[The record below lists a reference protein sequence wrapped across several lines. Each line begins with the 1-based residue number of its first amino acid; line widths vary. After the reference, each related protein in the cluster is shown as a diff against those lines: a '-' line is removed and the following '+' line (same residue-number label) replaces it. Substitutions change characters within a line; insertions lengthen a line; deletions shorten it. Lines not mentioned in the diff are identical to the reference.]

1 MSKPIPFRLPD
12 PDAVFLHAAG
22 TEYHYMDLYRFAAM
36 LKKALND
43 PSGESGS
50 PPVAFRD
57 QPGALPPFIIA
68 SCWLLQIPFL
78 PLAAVPDPEKENE
91 VFRQLPAFRLL
102 ELPEQE
108 LSEQEPA
115 ESGIDN
121 RIATEIITCPDLPES
136 FSSQADE
143 DTLTGSTLA
152 NVSDR
157 FTTNPEETMAI
168 LQTSGTTGQP
178 KLVPIRRSQ
187 HLDAATASFVNHP
200 MQTGDYW
207 LLTLPLHHAGG
218 VNVIL
223 RSLLY
228 GSAIWKTE
236 KADTDTLSEQI
247 RHNRKIRTVSLVP
260 TQLKRLLDQPGFRP
274 HSRFHGVLVGGGP
287 ISAFLLQK
295 CRRKGVPAI
304 ASYGMTETFG
314 QIAVHV
320 SETPDGP
327 VQPERKQ
334 AGQPTSDREVASER
348 HDANQT
354 AKELPHQEAVTYRIF
369 QPNRVQARTES
380 DEPFPAGEEGL
391 LWLKGPQLFSGYLA
405 RSPESDNP
413 FDTDGW
419 FNTGDYGQIVRDGI
433 FTVGMRRTDR
443 IVSGGENL
451 VPAEI
456 EEVLIQIPGI
466 LEAGVTGIP
475 DPEWGEA
482 AIAIVTM
489 EKGTKLDEEALR
501 MRLRTIL
508 PSYKIP
514 KQIVQAKDLPKTDIG
529 KLVRRELPGLFYK
542 LVRSNR

>member
-22 TEYHYMDLYRFAAM
+22 TEYHYMDLYRFAAT

-78 PLAAVPDPEKENE
+78 PLAAVPDPDKENE
-91 VFRQLPAFRLL
+91 VFQQLPAFRLL

-108 LSEQEPA
+108 RPEPKPA
-115 ESGIDN
+115 QSAADN
-121 RIATEIITCPDLPES
+121 RIATEIIPCPALPDS
-136 FSSQADE
+136 LSSQSDE
-143 DTLTGSTLA
+143 DSLTGSTLA

-168 LQTSGTTGQP
+168 LQTSGTTGRP

-200 MQTGDYW
+200 MQVGDYW
-207 LLTLPLHHAGG
+207 LLTLPLHHVGG
-218 VNVIL
+218 INVIL

-247 RHNRKIRTVSLVP
+247 RRNRKIRTVSLVP
-260 TQLKRLLDQPGFRP
+260 TQLKRLIDQHGFRP
-274 HSRFHGVLVGGGP
+274 HSRFHGVLLGGGP
-287 ISAFLLQK
+287 VSAFLLQK
-295 CRRKGVPAI
+295 SRRKGVPVI

-320 SETPDGP
+320 SGTADEP
-327 VQPERKQ
+327 VQPEKNR
-334 AGQPTSDREVASER
+334 ADQPASARGATSEKR
-348 HDANQT
+348 DADQT
-354 AKELPHQEAVTYRIF
+354 SKEAPQQEAVTYQIF
-369 QPNRVQARTES
+369 RPNQVQSRTENG
-380 DEPFPAGEEGL
+380 DPLPYGEEGM
-391 LWLKGPQLFSGYLA
+391 LWLKGPQLFSGYLS

-413 FDTDGW
+413 FDADGW
-419 FNTGDYGQIVRDGI
+419 FNTGDYGRIVRDGV
-433 FTVGMRRTDR
+433 FTVGMRRNDR

-456 EEVLIQIPGI
+456 EEVLMQIPGI
-466 LEAGVTGIP
+466 LEAGVSGIP

-482 AIAIVTM
+482 AVAVVTM

-501 MRLRTIL
+501 MRLRTML

-514 KQIVQAKDLPKTDIG
+514 KQIVQAKELPKTDIG

-542 LVRSNR
+542 LVRSDG